1 MEWLGSLRR
10 RWSAWWFACEDART
24 LAAFRV
30 AFAMLV
36 VWDVDGLGEYVEML
50 FAPSGMFDAAE
61 ARARF
66 GGWSDDA
73 GVGSALAYFVQGRF
87 SLLFLCDFR
96 HGLPLVLVAL
106 HASAALLLLG
116 RFTRPAAIATLLL
129 YDTLLQRN
137 PVFWEG
143 TEIVLR
149 VFGVLL
155 VCSRCGEVWS
165 LDARR
170 ARARDRSWRP
180 SLVPAW
186 PRRLMMVQL
195 AVIVCAAGLAKT
207 GAAWHDGT
215 AVHYALANV
224 HYARFDLAGV
234 LPPAVIAALT
244 WFARAAELLF
254 PLALVGM
261 IARPRRCGWLFGRRI
276 WLSALAV
283 LLLGMWLTMN
293 VGLFH
298 PVMLATLVVYFD
310 GDELGRVVDRL
321 RGRASITCARK
332 AAPLAYTKPAR
343 TIASVA
349 IAFQLTTVVL
359 AQLPATNPRLREL
372 ASAWLAATRSTQ
384 AWTMWATPPRDN
396 VYLRAHAISVAGHAT
411 PLAVDLDPTA
421 DERPAPFGYERR
433 WKIVGRVI
441 ATGEDGPYL
450 DPFARWLCRLELDAG
465 PTATIEL
472 EVVRVPIAP
481 PHAARSTLL
490 VRRTC

>member
-1 MEWLGSLRR
+1 M
-10 RWSAWWFACEDART
+10 
-24 LAAFRV
+24 AALRV
-30 AFAMLV
+30 AFALLV
-36 VWDVDGLGEYVEML
+36 VWDVDGLSEHVEML
-50 FAPSGMFDAAE
+50 FAPSGMLDAAE

-66 GGWSDDA
+66 GGWPDDA
-73 GVGSALAYFVQGRF
+73 GVGSVLAGFVRGRF
-87 SLLFLCDFR
+87 SLLWLCDFR
-96 HGLPLVLVAL
+96 HGLPFVLVAL

-116 RFTRPAAIATLLL
+116 RCTRPAAIATVLL

-195 AVIVCAAGLAKT
+195 AVIFFAAGLAKT
-207 GAAWHDGT
+207 GDAWRDGD
-215 AVHYALANV
+215 AVYYALANV
-224 HYARFDLAGV
+224 HYARFDLVDALSPGIIAG
-234 LPPAVIAALT
+234 LT

-261 IARPRRCGWLFGRRI
+261 VARPRRCGWLLGRRI
-276 WLSALAV
+276 WLTAIVL
-283 LLLGMWLTMN
+283 LLLGMWLAMN
-293 VGLFH
+293 IGLFH
-298 PVMLATLVVYFD
+298 PVMLAMLVVYFD

-321 RGRASITCARK
+321 RGVTTIARTRPH
-332 AAPLAYTKPAR
+332 AELAYTPRVR
-343 TIASVA
+343 TIGGLA
-349 IAFQLTTVVL
+349 IAFHLTAIVV
-359 AQLPATNPRLREL
+359 AQAPTTPVVMRDV

-384 AWTMWATPPRDN
+384 SWSMWAAPPTDN
-396 VYLRAHAISVAGHAT
+396 VYLRVRAIGTDGLAT
-411 PLAVDLDPTA
+411 PLDVDLDPA
-421 DERPAPFGYERR
+421 LDDRPAPFGYDHR

-450 DPFARWLCRLELDAG
+450 EPFVRWLCRIELDAG
-465 PTATIEL
+465 TPSAVEL
-472 EVVRVPIAP
+472 EVVRVPIASP
-481 PHAARSTLL
+481 GRARAPDATLL